1 MFFMLSL
8 GSPLAFIGAVE
19 VPWFD
24 EELLGFG
31 DRMTWRP
38 FDFHAVCLLNGQ
50 VGLFKVFYFSLPHW
64 SRDLEPHG
72 PPEN

>member
-1 MFFMLSL
+1 MLSL

-24 EELLGFG
+24 EELVGFG

-38 FDFHAVCLLNGQ
+38 FNFHAVCLLNGQ
-50 VGLFKVFYFSLPHW
+50 VGLFKGLLFQFASLVKGFGTTW
-64 SRDLEPHG
+64 T
-72 PPEN
+72 PEN